1 MALRE
6 RVGISEYRVAHG
18 PVVLV
23 SYGLGSC
30 LGIAIH
36 DRERKL
42 GGLAHTL
49 LPMSHPE
56 LVGRPGKF
64 VDASI
69 RMMVEELLRQGAKPE
84 RLVAKVA
91 GGANM
96 FAAVGLGADGG
107 IGLRNVTAARQVLA
121 ELGIPLLAEDVG
133 GSCGRTI
140 EFNLE
145 NGTLLVTT
153 VRNQEQRLL

>member
-1 MALRE
+1 MAPRE
-6 RVGISEYRVAHG
+6 RVGISEFRVAKAPG
-18 PVVLV
+18 VLV

-36 DRERKL
+36 DKKRKL

-49 LPMSHPE
+49 LPMTRPE
-56 LVGRPGKF
+56 MGDRPGKF

-69 RMMVEELLRQGAKPE
+69 RLMVEELLRQGAKPE
-84 RLVAKVA
+84 RLVAKIA

-96 FAAVGLGADGG
+96 FAAHGLAADGG
-107 IGLRNVTAARQVLA
+107 IGQRNIAAARQVL
-121 ELGIPLLAEDVG
+121 EDFGIPLLAEDVG

-140 EFNLE
+140 EFDLE
-145 NGTLLVTT
+145 NGTLMVTT